1 MRGKA
6 AFVAGVAVG
15 YVAGTRD
22 GRERYVQIRSHA
34 DRLWH
39 HPGVQARVGPLVN
52 KGQTPTS
59 RTTDGTDQEGAADP
73 VPSSG
78 DPVSPHVGPQ
88 GTLP

>member
-1 MRGKA
+1 
-6 AFVAGVAVG
+6 
-15 YVAGTRD
+15 
-22 GRERYVQIRSHA
+22 VQIRTQA

-39 HPGVQARVGPLVN
+39 HPGVQARVGPLRNN
-52 KGQTPTS
+52 KGQSATN
-59 RTTDGTDQEGAADP
+59 RTTDEADQEGASDP